1 MLENQASFGQWL
13 KQRRKGLDLTQ
24 EALAELVGCSVWTII
39 KIEADQRRPSRQI
52 AERLGQHL
60 ALNPA
65 EQQGIA
71 QWARLDAS
79 ALDPLPVHLLERAAG
94 RPAAP
99 PPDERQP
106 DDKWRDSASAPF
118 IVGLP
123 IRQPRHFFGRGLEI
137 SRIFGVWRHQPLQNV
152 AVIGPRRSGKTSL
165 LNFLQSVATTPPDHL
180 RPEQRREW
188 LPAPERYQ
196 WAFVDFQDARL
207 RRRERLLAHL
217 LEAMG
222 LRAPQPC
229 SLEDFMDVVSSDLQR
244 PTIVLLDEVGA
255 GLAAPELDTSFWDSL
270 RSLASHYTDGQLGF
284 VVAAHDNPL
293 TLALSHGNS
302 SPFFNIFG
310 HTFQLGPLAEADA
323 RALIASSPAPFA
335 AADAAWIIEQ
345 SLGWPCLIQV
355 LCHTLLMAMADPG
368 GPGDWRAEG
377 RRQMQPFAHLLEQ
390 AP

>member
-1 MLENQASFGQWL
+1 
-13 KQRRKGLDLTQ
+13 
-24 EALAELVGCSVWTII
+24 
-39 KIEADQRRPSRQI
+39 
-52 AERLGQHL
+52 
-60 ALNPA
+60 
-65 EQQGIA
+65 
-71 QWARLDAS
+71 
-79 ALDPLPVHLLERAAG
+79 
-94 RPAAP
+94 
-99 PPDERQP
+99 
-106 DDKWRDSASAPF
+106 
-118 IVGLP
+118 
-123 IRQPRHFFGRGLEI
+123 
-137 SRIFGVWRHQPLQNV
+137 
-152 AVIGPRRSGKTSL
+152 
-165 LNFLQSVATTPPDHL
+165 
-180 RPEQRREW
+180 
-188 LPAPERYQ
+188 
-196 WAFVDFQDARL
+196 
-207 RRRERLLAHL
+207 
-217 LEAMG
+217 
-222 LRAPQPC
+222 
-229 SLEDFMDVVSSDLQR
+229 MDVVSSDLQR

-335 AADAAWIIEQ
+335 AADTAWIIEQ

-377 RRQMQPFAHLLEQ
+377 QRQMLPFAHLLEQ